1 MGRDGTGRGGSSVL
15 TPLHIDAAGFVLVD
29 ERLHL
34 LGPGWRE
41 QQGVEPRVSLLL
53 VDEFGQVLL
62 GHVGLSFSMTA
73 GRGRGAQM
81 QSLNLKAWTALF
93 SCTTL

>member
-62 GHVGLSFSMTA
+62 GHVGLSFSMAA
-73 GRGRGAQM
+73 GRGRGGGGAHRC
-81 QSLNLKAWTALF
+81 SL
-93 SCTTL
+93 